1 MKLRKK
7 IQEQGGSVGVSK
19 VELGFTPPQPV
30 RISGRRKDK
39 KVITQHISAEEVN
52 KSEEESDSPKLKP
65 SVFDR
70 LQSPAPRKGPSVF
83 TQIGKGKG
91 HKISIFNRIK
101 DVPQPRRS
109 LFAKIKTGEESS
121 RSRL

>member
-1 MKLRKK
+1 MPHGLTETQRK

-19 VELGFTPPQPV
+19 VGLGFTPPQPV

-39 KVITQHISAEEVN
+39 KVAIQQISTKEVD
-52 KSEEESDSPKLKP
+52 EREDESASPNPKP

-70 LQSPAPRKGPSVF
+70 LQPSTLKKLLSVF
-83 TQIGKGKG
+83 THIRKGKD

-101 DVPQPRRS
+101 NVPQPKH
-109 LFAKIKTGEESS
+109 LVLT
-121 RSRL
+121 